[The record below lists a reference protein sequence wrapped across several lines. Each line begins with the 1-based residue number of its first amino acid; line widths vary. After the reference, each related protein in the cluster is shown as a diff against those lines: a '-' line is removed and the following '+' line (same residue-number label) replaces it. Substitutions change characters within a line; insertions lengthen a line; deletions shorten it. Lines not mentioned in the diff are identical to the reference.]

1 MLILSLKFKIITNM
15 STENCSP
22 EITDT
27 LLFIAINS
35 IGMCV
40 TAKGQ
45 NENDLIKKFKTN
57 VKNEIA
63 TQLSQP

>member
-1 MLILSLKFKIITNM
+1 M
-15 STENCSP
+15 STEHCSP